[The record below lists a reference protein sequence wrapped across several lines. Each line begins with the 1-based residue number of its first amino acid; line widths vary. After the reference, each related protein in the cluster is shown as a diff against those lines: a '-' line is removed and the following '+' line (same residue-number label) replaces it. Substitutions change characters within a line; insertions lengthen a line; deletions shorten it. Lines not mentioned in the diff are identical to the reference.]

1 MTVSDWTERYRPT
14 SERQLEGNE
23 SQRRLIRN
31 WLNEWSNGIPSKP
44 GILLIGPP
52 GVGKTSIARAIA
64 NDMKWEVIELNASDA
79 RNAGAIRKAATHAS
93 THGSLFS
100 FNSDE
105 KKKTLILLDEVDHLT
120 GGLRA
125 VSDQRISSILRG
137 ENKESDELLG
147 DSGGKAELLNLLQ
160 NTIQPV
166 ILACNDEMG
175 LWGKSSSTWRTTRD
189 RFSAHL
195 KIIRFDRASN
205 EALRRIA
212 NRVLK
217 EEGYTADPGAI
228 DHLIDNNPGDLRA
241 LVRDLQV
248 MANLIG
254 DNLSIEMVKDNI
266 DAGFRDTSIE
276 IFPGLEKLYK
286 SRSAEKA
293 IKISRSLDKSP
304 ADMNAWVS
312 WNNAVV
318 YTDKSAIRRGSK
330 SLTISDNM
338 LFSRFRNTAH
348 RSNYWTSNL
357 SALAAAVTSKNQIG
371 GRVYLNYPGFL
382 RQNSA
387 WIKKSVVER
396 LAVTCGCSRKAVREE
411 LLPALIAVQS
421 RNSSDFTISLSL
433 GLTPEEHAAI
443 CGLKKSYSTTKKLM
457 EEYSRHQADFLVENA
472 DLESKPEEDLPLEE
486 SSEDDEEKSDS
497 GQMTLF

>member
-31 WLNEWSNGIPSKP
+31 WLDEWSNGIPSKP

-137 ENKESDELLG
+137 ENKESDELSG

-160 NTIQPV
+160 STIQPV

-304 ADMNAWVS
+304 ADMNAWIS
-312 WNNAVV
+312 W
-318 YTDKSAIRRGSK
+318 
-330 SLTISDNM
+330 
-338 LFSRFRNTAH
+338 
-348 RSNYWTSNL
+348 
-357 SALAAAVTSKNQIG
+357 
-371 GRVYLNYPGFL
+371 
-382 RQNSA
+382 
-387 WIKKSVVER
+387 E
-396 LAVTCGCSRKAVREE
+396 
-411 LLPALIAVQS
+411 
-421 RNSSDFTISLSL
+421 
-433 GLTPEEHAAI
+433 
-443 CGLKKSYSTTKKLM
+443 
-457 EEYSRHQADFLVENA
+457 
-472 DLESKPEEDLPLEE
+472 
-486 SSEDDEEKSDS
+486 
-497 GQMTLF
+497 

>member
-1 MTVSDWTERYRPT
+1 MTVSDWTERYRPST
-14 SERQLEGNE
+14 ERELEGNE

-31 WLNEWSNGIPSKP
+31 WLSEWNNGIPSKP

-64 NDMKWEVIELNASDA
+64 NDMNWQVIELNASDA

-100 FNSDE
+100 FNSND

-125 VSDQRISSILRG
+125 VSDQRISSIVRG
-137 ENKESDELLG
+137 ENKESEELSG

-175 LWGKSSSTWRTTRD
+175 LWGKTSSTWRTTRD

-195 KIIRFDRASN
+195 KIIKFDRASN

-228 DHLIDNNPGDLRA
+228 EHLIENNPGDLRA

-248 MANLIG
+248 MANLI
-254 DNLSIEMVKDNI
+254 DENLSVEIVKDNF

-276 IFPGLEKLYK
+276 IFPGLERLYK
-286 SRSAEKA
+286 SRNAEKA
-293 IKISRSLDKSP
+293 IEICKSLDKSP
-304 ADMNAWVS
+304 DDMNAWIS
-312 WNNAVV
+312 WNNAIV
-318 YTDKSAIRRGSK
+318 YTDKTAIRRGSK
-330 SLTISDNM
+330 SLSISDNM

-348 RSNYWTSNL
+348 RSKYWTSNL
-357 SALAAAVTSKNQIG
+357 SALAAAVTSKNQIE
-371 GRVYLNYPGFL
+371 GRIFLNYPGFL
-382 RQNSA
+382 RHNSA
-387 WIKKSVVER
+387 YVKKSVIER
-396 LAVTCGCSRKAVREE
+396 LAVTCGCSIKAVREE
-411 LLPALIAVQS
+411 LLPALVAIQS

-433 GLTPEEHAAI
+433 GLTAEEHAAI

-457 EEYSRHQADFLVENA
+457 EEYSKQQVDFLSEQVNFE
-472 DLESKPEEDLPLEE
+472 LESTEEILEDLTK
-486 SSEDDEEKSDS
+486 DDEEMSDS
-497 GQMTLF
+497 GQMKLF